1 MHVLG
6 VKQFRTVRSDCPWTR
21 TFTPQV
27 YPLAGPAVFGALL
40 KRTSCLMYMQA
51 MTLPVGET
59 GLMTGR

>member
-27 YPLAGPAVFGALL
+27 YPLGGPVMFDSLL
-40 KRTSCLMYMQA
+40 KRTVCLMYMRA
-51 MTLPVGET
+51 MTLALGET
-59 GLMTGR
+59 GPTTGG